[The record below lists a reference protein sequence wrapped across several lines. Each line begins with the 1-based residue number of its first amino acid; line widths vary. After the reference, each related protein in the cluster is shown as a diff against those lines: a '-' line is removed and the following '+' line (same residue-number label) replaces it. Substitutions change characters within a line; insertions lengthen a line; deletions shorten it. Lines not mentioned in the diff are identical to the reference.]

1 MNKLEDIKRP
11 TKEEQELAM
20 ASYDAL
26 AATLKQLKDENP
38 EIEIEETK
46 ELIKVPLSALK
57 LLAQVLKAM
66 SEGNPIS
73 IVPVAA
79 EMTTQAA
86 ADIIGCS
93 RPHLVKLLE
102 EGVIPFSKVGR
113 HRRVRIEDVV
123 AYKKQM
129 KEKQRQALIEMMRTD
144 EDYGLYDS

>member
-11 TKEEQELAM
+11 TKDEQVLAM

-26 AATLKQLKDENP
+26 AATLKQLKDDNP

-46 ELIKVPLSALK
+46 ERIKLPLNALK
-57 LLAQVLKAM
+57 LLAEVLKAM

-102 EGVIPFSKVGR
+102 EGMIPFSKVGR

-129 KEKQRQALIEMMRTD
+129 KEKQRLALIEMMRTD

>member
-46 ELIKVPLSALK
+46 ELIKVPLNALK

-66 SEGNPIS
+66 SKGNPIS

>member
-1 MNKLEDIKRP
+1 
-11 TKEEQELAM
+11 
-20 ASYDAL
+20 
-26 AATLKQLKDENP
+26 
-38 EIEIEETK
+38 
-46 ELIKVPLSALK
+46 
-57 LLAQVLKAM
+57 
-66 SEGNPIS
+66 
-73 IVPVAA
+73 
-79 EMTTQAA
+79 MTTQAA

>member
-38 EIEIEETK
+38 EIEIEETN